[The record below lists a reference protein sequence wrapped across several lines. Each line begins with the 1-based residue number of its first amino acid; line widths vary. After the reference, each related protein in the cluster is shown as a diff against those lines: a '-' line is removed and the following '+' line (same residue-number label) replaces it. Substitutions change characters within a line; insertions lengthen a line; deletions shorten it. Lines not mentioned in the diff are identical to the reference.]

1 MAENKQEIL
10 VGKITH
16 YFGKIGVGVIEITE
30 GEIGVGDKIKI
41 DRGEGSFEQVVTSM
55 QVNHESVAR
64 AVKGDQAGLKTD
76 QPVKEGDKVFII
88 VE

>member
-1 MAENKQEIL
+1 MAEEKL

-16 YFGKIGVGVIEITE
+16 YFSKIGVGVIEVTD

-41 DRGEGSFEQVVTSM
+41 NHSAGSFEQVVTSM
-55 QVNHESVAR
+55 QVNHENVAK

-76 QPVKEGDKVFII
+76 QPVKEGDQVFKII
-88 VE
+88 E